1 MNWQNLGG
9 GKIPFKIRR
18 LFYSYASEEG
28 IVRGAHA
35 NRISEFVLISVLG
48 TLKVKVDDGK
58 RTDVYN
64 LDSPSKGV
72 YIPQMIWKEMYDF
85 SEDNVLLVVSNRHY
99 DNTEYIRDYEEYRQK
114 IAESD
119 KEIRKQDNKPISC
132 CLYK

>member
-1 MNWQNLGG
+1 M
-9 GKIPFKIRR
+9 
-18 LFYSYASEEG
+18 
-28 IVRGAHA
+28 RGAHA